1 MNCREWVYL
10 ISSLLLL
17 TLSNMGFAQFSAFFP
32 PYLPTLGIRQEAIA
46 PIFSAYTLAQL
57 FASMFSGPVATRLG
71 RPRVLA
77 AGVGCVSFGSILF
90 GLTPDI
96 CTGCGEWPLV
106 GLFSLA
112 RAFQGTGGSL
122 VQTVTLA
129 TLADAFPRS
138 RARVLSSANS
148 AGALA
153 WTVGPPLGGILFAN
167 FGFRAPFVCS
177 GIPPPLLLLLIRAV
191 APRDEE
197 AGPGS
202 PMKAKPPTR
211 AELTSWLCAVSSL
224 GLYMPAI
231 ASTVTSMKWTIL
243 QIVILSRFARCPSR

>member
-1 MNCREWVYL
+1 MNGNAKHCSFHTGIGCQFIRIMLYE
-10 ISSLLLL
+10 
-17 TLSNMGFAQFSAFFP
+17 LSPVQ
-32 PYLPTLGIRQEAIA
+32 LGLNDSE
-46 PIFSAYTLAQL
+46 F
-57 FASMFSGPVATRLG
+57 V
-71 RPRVLA
+71 
-77 AGVGCVSFGSILF
+77 
-90 GLTPDI
+90 
-96 CTGCGEWPLV
+96 
-106 GLFSLA
+106 
-112 RAFQGTGGSL
+112 
-122 VQTVTLA
+122 
-129 TLADAFPRS
+129 ADAFPRS

-191 APRDEE
+191 APRNEE

-231 ASTVTSMKWTIL
+231 ASTVTSMKWTIFDIGVAVWL
-243 QIVILSRFARCPSR
+243 MDEFGYTVQQAAFAFSCFSLSSSSCIATKSLS